1 MIKTNNKVSK
11 QDLANMDIDKMLKDI
26 NDEKVIGGEVSE
38 KDTKNSNEERTE
50 SQTAEV
56 AVDNITTATDE
67 KEKSEIWKE
76 FIKNCDKNAYRVKKS
91 NRRSYMIDDDIV
103 NTLQHLNINKMA
115 VSDIINAVMRS
126 FITNEKDNLREFLQI
141 RGLLI

>member
-38 KDTKNSNEERTE
+38 KDTENSNEERTE

-76 FIKNCDKNAYRVKKS
+76 FIKNCDKNTYRVKKS

>member
-38 KDTKNSNEERTE
+38 KDTENSNEERTE

-76 FIKNCDKNAYRVKKS
+76 FIKNCDKNAYRVKKY

>member
-1 MIKTNNKVSK
+1 
-11 QDLANMDIDKMLKDI
+11 
-26 NDEKVIGGEVSE
+26 
-38 KDTKNSNEERTE
+38 
-50 SQTAEV
+50 
-56 AVDNITTATDE
+56 
-67 KEKSEIWKE
+67 
-76 FIKNCDKNAYRVKKS
+76 
-91 NRRSYMIDDDIV
+91 MIDDDIV

>member
-38 KDTKNSNEERTE
+38 KDTENSNEERTE

-76 FIKNCDKNAYRVKKS
+76 FIKNCYKNAYRVKKS